1 MVLIVG
7 VIVLIA
13 VNIIILSVSSTH
25 QRETYGLGRT
35 GIAVVAPFQDIFS
48 SSIRFAGDIW
58 RHYFQLVS
66 TAKENDRLTR
76 QLELIREQNL
86 RYKEVE
92 LSNARL
98 RSLLDFKQSMNRQV
112 ISAEVIGKDPSP
124 WFQSVIIDKGIDDG
138 VNTGFPV
145 VIPKGIVGQ
154 ITEASGHY
162 AKVLLLID
170 QNNAVDGLIQQTRA
184 RGIVKGASGEYCIFK
199 YVLRKHEIRTG
210 DIVISSGLDAVFP
223 KGLRIG
229 RVTGVIKRNSGI
241 FQEVSVTPFV
251 DFEKLEEVL
260 VILQSEKQKVD
271 ER

>member
-13 VNIIILSVSSTH
+13 VNIIILSVTSTH
-25 QRETYGLGRT
+25 QHETYGFGRT
-35 GIAVVAPFQDIFS
+35 GVAVVAPFQEIFTN
-48 SSIRFAGDIW
+48 SIRFVGDIW

-66 TAKENDRLTR
+66 TAKENDRLKQ
-76 QLELIREQNL
+76 QLERIREQNL

-92 LSNARL
+92 LSNIRL
-98 RSLLDFKQSMNRQV
+98 RDLLDFKQSMNQQV
-112 ISAEVIGKDPSP
+112 VSAEVIGKDPSP
-124 WFQSVIIDKGIDDG
+124 WFQSVIIDKGLDDG

-145 VIPKGIVGQ
+145 VVPKGIVGQ
-154 ITEASGHY
+154 ITEASAHY
-162 AKVLLLID
+162 SKVLLLID

-184 RGIVKGASGEYCIFK
+184 RGIIKGASGEYCIFK

-210 DIVISSGLDAVFP
+210 DVVISSGLDSVFP

-229 RVTGVIKRNSGI
+229 IVTAVVKRNSGI

-260 VILQSEKQKVD
+260 VIMHSEK
-271 ER
+271 ERPVKG